1 VPSWHGSLRR
11 ACFISATATITYGLI
26 RGATV
31 IGIIGVG
38 SRGDWGRGHYSRKW
52 CSFGVGGILL
62 VHLLFFLI
70 RVAEDD
76 DLAIA
81 GWPKELAVEVA
92 KEPFGELR
100 IP

>member
-1 VPSWHGSLRR
+1 
-11 ACFISATATITYGLI
+11 
-26 RGATV
+26 
-31 IGIIGVG
+31 
-38 SRGDWGRGHYSRKW
+38 
-52 CSFGVGGILL
+52 